1 MSLLDRAL
9 PEPSFVDRDVDK
21 IVSDI
26 VAQFEA
32 ETGRTLYPAQV
43 ERLQT
48 NIIAYRESLVRE
60 AIQDAAKLNLLRY
73 SRAPVLDM
81 LGELVGVARL
91 EAAPAGVTLQFTFA
105 SAAMARTIAAGT
117 MAQAGE
123 VAFALS
129 ADVAVPAGA
138 VSASGV
144 AACTVDGLT
153 GNGFVAGQVNA
164 LAAPVAGFADLSV
177 TNTTTSA
184 GGAEAEID
192 DELRERIALAPER
205 FSTAGSVGAYRF
217 HALSAWPGIIDVAVV
232 HPEMA
237 IQGADLV
244 STNGVPPGQVRLY
257 PLMRDGLPAQAV
269 LDAVLAA
276 CSGESVRPVCDQVQA
291 IVPETVHT
299 TLSVELT
306 LFAGSDSAAVLEYGQ
321 AAADAYV
328 AAVRRRLGFD
338 VVRSQIADALHVA
351 GVYKVSVLAPAADV
365 VLQDYQWP
373 VFDAVTVTIAGVARG

>member
-48 NIIAYRESLVRE
+48 NIIAYRESLIRE

-73 SRAPVLDM
+73 SRKPVIDM
-81 LGELVGVARL
+81 LGELVGVGRL
-91 EAAPAGVTLQFTFA
+91 DAAPAGVVLQFTFA
-105 SAAMARTIAAGT
+105 AAAMARTIPAGT
-117 MAQAGE
+117 LAKAGE
-123 VAFALS
+123 VAFATSVDL
-129 ADVAVPAGA
+129 AVPAGA
-138 VSASGV
+138 VSAAGT
-144 AACTVDGLT
+144 AACAVPGLV

-164 LAAPVAGFADLSV
+164 LAAPVAGFPDLSV

-184 GGAEAEID
+184 GGAEEEGD
-192 DELRERIALAPER
+192 DELRHRIAEAPER

-217 HALSAWPGIIDVAVV
+217 HAKSAWPGIIDVAVLN
-232 HPEMA
+232 PEMA
-237 IQGADLV
+237 IVGGVLV
-244 STNGVPPGQVRLY
+244 SLNGVPPGQVRLY
-257 PLMRDGLPAQAV
+257 PLMRDGLPSQPV

-276 CSGESVRPVCDQVQA
+276 CSGETVRPVCDQVQV
-291 IVPETVHT
+291 IVPETVHL

-306 LFAGSDSAAVLEYGQ
+306 LFEGSDSAVALEYGQ

-328 AAVRRRLGFD
+328 AAVRRRLGVD
-338 VVRSQIADALHVA
+338 VVRSQIDDAMHVT
-351 GVYKVSVLAPAADV
+351 GVYKVNVLQPAVDV
-365 VLQDYQWP
+365 VLQDHQWP
-373 VFDAVTVTIAGVARG
+373 VFDAVSVSVAGVSRG

>member
-1 MSLLDRAL
+1 MSLLDRVL

-105 SAAMARTIAAGT
+105 AAAMARTIPAGT

-129 ADVAVPAGA
+129 ADAAVPAGA
-138 VSASGV
+138 VSVAGA
-144 AACTVDGLT
+144 AACTVAGLI

-164 LAAPVAGFADLSV
+164 LAAPVAGFADLAV

-217 HALSAWPGIIDVAVV
+217 HALSAWPGVIDVAVV

-276 CSGESVRPVCDQVQA
+276 CSGETVRPVCDQVQA

-306 LFAGSDSAAVLEYGQ
+306 LFEGSDSAAVLEYGQ

-328 AAVRRRLGFD
+328 AAVRRRLGVD

-351 GVYKVSVLAPAADV
+351 GVYKVSVLAPVADV

-373 VFDAVTVTIAGVARG
+373 IFDAITVTVAGVARG